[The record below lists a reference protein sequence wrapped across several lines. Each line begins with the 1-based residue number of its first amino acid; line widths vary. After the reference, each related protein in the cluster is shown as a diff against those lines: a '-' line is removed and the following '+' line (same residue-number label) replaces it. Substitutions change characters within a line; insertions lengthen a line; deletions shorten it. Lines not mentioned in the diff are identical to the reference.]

1 MGWWPFSSTTTQEN
15 AAKLEQQRGPA
26 PTSIIPIPPA
36 QNASTPLP
44 ETKDAATPVQQRGS
58 FRHSESQN
66 QSELAKGWQSYQD
79 VLKPMIWPH
88 GISEWPAF
96 GLSALFIASSPFPAS
111 ILPGLPPRMARL
123 AFGGLFATSGLAIQ
137 SGDEW
142 NGASIAT
149 WWSASHVVLSSIYK
163 TYRKEMAKKLNKP
176 PPVMSSPFAWVLTSA
191 TIATGAAYGI
201 TL

>member
-1 MGWWPFSSTTTQEN
+1 MGWWPFSSTTAQEN
-15 AAKLEQQRGPA
+15 ATKLEQRQLPV
-26 PTSIIPIPPA
+26 PTTATPIPPA

-44 ETKDAATPVQQRGS
+44 ETKDTAASTQPKRPL
-58 FRHSESQN
+58 RYSESQT
-66 QSELAKGWQSYQD
+66 QSELVKGWQSYQD

-111 ILPGLPPRMARL
+111 VLPGLPPRMARL

-163 TYRKEMAKKLNKP
+163 TYRKEMAKKLSKP
-176 PPVMSSPFAWVLTSA
+176 PPVTSSPFAWVLTSA